1 MKRDMTKLA
10 DNISTNKDRA
20 TRLGRL
26 VLLALIAVL
35 GVLYVAF
42 ITVTANHAIIESHS
56 FRQTQ
61 TAISTYYLIKD
72 GLTFN
77 YVTPVFGT
85 PWTIPFEA
93 PIYQISVALFAKISP
108 LGLDANGRIVSAL
121 YWLGCLILGY
131 RIILHLFPQRKITAQ
146 VFIILALAS
155 PLYLFW
161 SRTFMIETTA
171 LFFGLGFLYAL
182 MRFTDKGGWIAAIMA
197 TLLGVLCVLTK
208 ATTWPVFV
216 IAGGLYY
223 LLQNKAAITA
233 LRPSTLTTPATI
245 TLIKRGAILLIAVLI
260 ALYVG
265 LSWTAH
271 TDVLK
276 KQSMVGFFLASDN
289 LSLWNFGD
297 MSTRFTAAFWVDLIK
312 DRAMPEATGKFWWVA
327 IVILVAVLAL
337 KNKLQNWQRTL
348 IVVGI
353 AIVLFLLPMLLFANL
368 HIQHEYYQA
377 ANSLFV
383 IAATAIVIGAL
394 LEAGRYFKLIGSVGL
409 ITIMVGQYLTFTDG
423 YYTLTTNP
431 SEFTAQPPHQIAL
444 LVNERVST
452 HGTLMTM
459 GLDWSS
465 HVFYYGQRKGMAVP
479 LWIEQGYINML
490 TAKPSRVLGEKPL
503 AGIVDCIY
511 KAHSK
516 AYPVE
521 QALMEAFIQDNI
533 TNPKTKWDR
542 IETGYCTLHYR
553 IDL

>member
-1 MKRDMTKLA
+1 MTKPIDHA
-10 DNISTNKDRA
+10 PTTEGQITRA
-20 TRLGRL
+20 RRYALL
-26 VLLALIAVL
+26 VLITVL
-35 GVLYVAF
+35 GLLYIGF
-42 ITVTANHAIIESHS
+42 IATTANHAIIESHS

-61 TAISTYYLIKD
+61 TAISTYYLIED

-77 YVTPVFGT
+77 YITPVFGT

-131 RIILHLFPQRKITAQ
+131 RILWYLFPARKTTARI
-146 VFIILALAS
+146 FIILALCS
-155 PLYLFW
+155 PLYIFW

-182 MRFTDKGGWIAAIMA
+182 MRFTDKGGWIAAITA

-216 IAGGLYY
+216 VAGGIYY
-223 LLQNKAAITA
+223 LLQNKAVITA
-233 LRPSTLTTPATI
+233 LRPATLTTADTI
-245 TLIKRGAILLIAVLI
+245 TTIKRGAVLLIAVLI
-260 ALYVG
+260 ALYIG
-265 LSWTAH
+265 LSWTTH

-297 MSTRFTAAFWVDLIK
+297 MSTRFTKEFWIDLIK
-312 DRAMPEATGKFWWVA
+312 DRAIPEAIGQFWWVA
-327 IVILVAVLAL
+327 VFLFIALLAL
-337 KNKLQNWQRTL
+337 RNRASHWRKTL
-348 IVVGI
+348 TLTFTSIL
-353 AIVLFLLPMLLFANL
+353 LFLLPMVLFANL

-377 ANSLFV
+377 ANSIFL
-383 IAATAIVIGAL
+383 IAAVASVIGAL
-394 LEAGRYFKLIGSVGL
+394 LEAGKHFKIIGSLGL
-409 ITIMVGQYLTFTDG
+409 VAVVAGQIITFTDG
-423 YYTLTTNP
+423 YYKLTTNP
-431 SEFTAQPPHQIAL
+431 SEFTDQPPHQIAL
-444 LVNERVST
+444 LVKERVST
-452 HGTLMTM
+452 HGTLMTL

-479 LWIEQGYINML
+479 LWIEQGYIKMIMDR
-490 TAKPSRVLGEKPL
+490 PSRVLGEKPL

-511 KAHSK
+511 KEHSK
-516 AYPVE
+516 DYPIE
-521 QALMEAFIQDNI
+521 QALMDQFIEDSI
-533 TNPKTKWDR
+533 TDPKTRWDR
-542 IETGYCTLHYR
+542 VEAGYCTLHYR